1 MPDAEALT
9 ELSKR
14 LDGLTQALGELRAD
28 LRQGIDQFRQEII
41 QLRQEVQ
48 AGDAALRQEMQAGLA
63 AVRQEIAQLRTQ
75 ELGQI
80 RQEIAQLRTQELG
93 QIRLEM
99 QSYFRW
105 TITTMVALFA
115 VAVPIW
121 IAVISFVLQRLL
133 R

>member
-1 MPDAEALT
+1 MPDADALT

-28 LRQGIDQFRQEII
+28 LREVR
-41 QLRQEVQ
+41 REVQ
-48 AGDAALRQEMQAGLA
+48 AGDAALRQEIAL
-63 AVRQEIAQLRTQ
+63 VRQE
-75 ELGQI
+75 
-80 RQEIAQLRTQELG
+80 
-93 QIRLEM
+93 M
-99 QSYFRW
+99 QAYFRW

-121 IAVISFVLQRLL
+121 IVVISFVLQRLL

>member
-63 AVRQEIAQLRTQ
+63 AVRQEIAQLRV
-75 ELGQI
+75 
-80 RQEIAQLRTQELG
+80 QELG

-99 QSYFRW
+99 QAYFRW
-105 TITTMVALFA
+105 TITTMIALFA

>member
-1 MPDAEALT
+1 MPDAEAST

-28 LRQGIDQFRQEII
+28 LRQGIDQLRQEVHAGDAALRQEIA
-41 QLRQEVQ
+41 QFRQEVQ

-63 AVRQEIAQLRTQ
+63 AVRQEIAQLRV
-75 ELGQI
+75 
-80 RQEIAQLRTQELG
+80 QELG

-99 QSYFRW
+99 QAYFRW
-105 TITTMVALFA
+105 TITTMIALFA